1 MAVDKWNITLQV
13 GSQFSQSITIAGVAD
28 IATASEWRV
37 TIGVPGG
44 TPILVA
50 STANGMITT
59 GTGSSNKNLVI
70 PAATTTNLTP
80 GNYRFDFDILWT
92 SPAKQIRYY
101 PLGQCLVQP
110 QVA

>member
-1 MAVDKWNITLQV
+1 MADKWTITIQV
-13 GSQFSQSITIAGVAD
+13 GSQFSQSITISGVAD

-37 TIGVPGG
+37 TIGLPGT
-44 TPILVA
+44 TPILTA
-50 STANGMITT
+50 STANGMIVA
-59 GTGSSNKNLVI
+59 GTGANNKTLVI
-70 PAATTTNLTP
+70 PAATTATLTP

-110 QVA
+110 EVA